1 MYKQEVLDRF
11 LRYVQVDTMSDE
23 SIADKKHPST
33 PGQWD
38 LLRML
43 EGELKGLGLKD
54 VVLDEYGY
62 LLARLDA
69 TEQGLPS
76 IAFCSHVDT
85 ADDVEGNHVRPRVVE
100 NYDGKDIRLNDEYS
114 IVAADNPELA
124 RYVGSTIIT
133 SSGDTLLG
141 CDDKGGVAEIM
152 TAVSY
157 LVKHPEIKH
166 GEIEILFSPDE
177 ETGCGMDFFDASRL
191 NAKALY
197 TVDGGT
203 RYEVELECFNAATV
217 KVHFSG
223 VSYHLGAARG
233 RMVNALTM
241 ASAFINAIPQAES
254 PEATDGRYGYYCA
267 QSASGN
273 ATDMDVT
280 VYLRDFD
287 YDGLLRRIEVLQS
300 LGKTVELLYVGGKVT
315 VDSKISYL
323 NMGEA
328 AKKDPWAVEAIFK
341 AGKALGQPLH
351 TEIIRGGTDGSRIA
365 QIKGIA
371 CPNLYTGGHNY
382 HSRFEWAALDAMNDS
397 VALIIE
403 IARQWALEFSKSH
416 R

>member
-100 NYDGKDIRLNDEYS
+100 NYDGKDIKLNDEYS
-114 IVAADNPELA
+114 IIAADNPELA

-300 LGKTVELLYVGGKVT
+300 LGKTVELLYAGGKVT

-397 VALIIE
+397 VSLIIE
-403 IARQWALEFSKSH
+403 IARQWTLEFSKSH

>member
-300 LGKTVELLYVGGKVT
+300 LGKTVELLYAGGKVT

-397 VALIIE
+397 VSLIIE

>member
-38 LLRML
+38 LLRRL

-100 NYDGKDIRLNDEYS
+100 NYDGKDIKLNDEYS

-300 LGKTVELLYVGGKVT
+300 LGKTVELLYAGGKVT

-397 VALIIE
+397 VSLIIE

>member
-43 EGELKGLGLKD
+43 ESELKGLGLKD

-191 NAKALY
+191 HSKALY

-300 LGKTVELLYVGGKVT
+300 LGKTVELLYAGGKVT

-397 VALIIE
+397 VSLIIE

>member
-1 MYKQEVLDRF
+1 
-11 LRYVQVDTMSDE
+11 MSDE

-43 EGELKGLGLKD
+43 ESELKGLGLKD

-114 IVAADNPELA
+114 IIAADNPELA

-157 LVKHPEIKH
+157 LVKHPEVKH

-300 LGKTVELLYVGGKVT
+300 LGKTVELLYAGGKVS

>member
-100 NYDGKDIRLNDEYS
+100 NYDGKDIKLNDEYS

-300 LGKTVELLYVGGKVT
+300 LGKTVELLYAGGKVT

-397 VALIIE
+397 VSLIIE

>member
-157 LVKHPEIKH
+157 LVKHPEVKH

-191 NAKALY
+191 HAMALY

-300 LGKTVELLYVGGKVT
+300 LGKTVELLYAGGKVS

>member
-300 LGKTVELLYVGGKVT
+300 LGKTVELLYAGGKVS

>member
-69 TEQGLPS
+69 TEEGLPC

-100 NYDGKDIRLNDEYS
+100 KYDGKDIKLNDEYS

-157 LVKHPEIKH
+157 LVKHSEIKH

-191 NAKALY
+191 HAKALY

-300 LGKTVELLYVGGKVT
+300 LGKTVELLYAGGKVT

-397 VALIIE
+397 VSLIIE

>member
-1 MYKQEVLDRF
+1 
-11 LRYVQVDTMSDE
+11 MSDE

-100 NYDGKDIRLNDEYS
+100 NYDGKDIKLNDEYS

-300 LGKTVELLYVGGKVT
+300 LGKTVELLYAGGKVT

>member
-1 MYKQEVLDRF
+1 
-11 LRYVQVDTMSDE
+11 
-23 SIADKKHPST
+23 
-33 PGQWD
+33 
-38 LLRML
+38 ML

-69 TEQGLPS
+69 TEQGIPS

-300 LGKTVELLYVGGKVT
+300 LGKTVELLYAGGKIT

>member
-114 IVAADNPELA
+114 IVASDNPELA

-191 NAKALY
+191 NVKALY

-300 LGKTVELLYVGGKVT
+300 LGKTVELLYAGGKVT

>member
-1 MYKQEVLDRF
+1 
-11 LRYVQVDTMSDE
+11 MSDE

-100 NYDGKDIRLNDEYS
+100 NYDGKDIKLNDEYS

-267 QSASGN
+267 RSASGN

-300 LGKTVELLYVGGKVT
+300 LGKTVELLYAGGKVS

>member
-114 IVAADNPELA
+114 IIAADNPELA

-152 TAVSY
+152 TVVSY

-241 ASAFINAIPQAES
+241 ASAFINAMPQAES

-267 QSASGN
+267 QNASGN

-280 VYLRDFD
+280 VYIRDFD
-287 YDGLLRRIEVLQS
+287 YDGLLRRIEVLKN
-300 LGKTVELLYVGGKVT
+300 LGKTVELLYAGGKVS

>member
-69 TEQGLPS
+69 TEEGLPS

-100 NYDGKDIRLNDEYS
+100 KYDGKDIKLNDEYS

-191 NAKALY
+191 HAKALY

-254 PEATDGRYGYYCA
+254 REATDGRYGYYCA
-267 QSASGN
+267 QNASGN
-273 ATDMDVT
+273 ATDMDIT

-287 YDGLLRRIEVLQS
+287 YDGLLRRIEVLEN
-300 LGKTVELLYVGGKVT
+300 LGRTIELLYVGGKVT

-341 AGKALGQPLH
+341 AGKVLGQPLH

-416 R
+416 S

>member
-1 MYKQEVLDRF
+1 
-11 LRYVQVDTMSDE
+11 MSDE

-100 NYDGKDIRLNDEYS
+100 NYDGKDIKLNDEYS

-152 TAVSY
+152 TVVSY

-273 ATDMDVT
+273 ATEMDVT

-300 LGKTVELLYVGGKVT
+300 LGKTVELLYAGGKVT

>member
-69 TEQGLPS
+69 TEEGLPS

-100 NYDGKDIRLNDEYS
+100 KYDGKDIKLNDEYS

-191 NAKALY
+191 HAKALY

-267 QSASGN
+267 QNASGN
-273 ATDMDVT
+273 ATDMDIT

-287 YDGLLRRIEVLQS
+287 YDGLLRRIEVLEN
-300 LGKTVELLYVGGKVT
+300 LGRTIELLYVGGKVT

-341 AGKALGQPLH
+341 AGKVLGQPLH

-416 R
+416 S

>member
-1 MYKQEVLDRF
+1 
-11 LRYVQVDTMSDE
+11 MSDE

-100 NYDGKDIRLNDEYS
+100 NYDGKDIKLNDEYS
-114 IVAADNPELA
+114 IIAADNPELA

-152 TAVSY
+152 TVVSY

-300 LGKTVELLYVGGKVT
+300 LGKTVELLYAGGKVT

>member
-1 MYKQEVLDRF
+1 MYKQEILDRF

-300 LGKTVELLYVGGKVT
+300 LGKTVELLYAGGKVT

>member
-1 MYKQEVLDRF
+1 
-11 LRYVQVDTMSDE
+11 MSDE

-100 NYDGKDIRLNDEYS
+100 NYDGKDIKLNDEYS

>member
-100 NYDGKDIRLNDEYS
+100 NYDGKDIKLNDEYS
-114 IVAADNPELA
+114 IIAADNPELA

-300 LGKTVELLYVGGKVT
+300 LGKTVELLYAGGKVT

-397 VALIIE
+397 VSLIIE

>member
-85 ADDVEGNHVRPRVVE
+85 ADDVEGNHVRPRIVE
-100 NYDGKDIRLNDEYS
+100 SYDGKDIKLNDEYS

-287 YDGLLRRIEVLQS
+287 YDGLLRRIEVLKN
-300 LGKTVELLYVGGKVT
+300 LGKTVELLYAGGKVT

>member
-203 RYEVELECFNAATV
+203 RYEVELACFNAATV

-300 LGKTVELLYVGGKVT
+300 LGKTVELLYAGGKVT

>member
-300 LGKTVELLYVGGKVT
+300 LGKTVELLYAGGKVS

-365 QIKGIA
+365 QITGIA

>member
-1 MYKQEVLDRF
+1 
-11 LRYVQVDTMSDE
+11 MSDE

-54 VVLDEYGY
+54 VVLDAYGY

-300 LGKTVELLYVGGKVT
+300 LGKTVELLYAGGKVT